1 MSRHHA
7 ALKLFFVSNPREMS
21 AVTKKIDELARVSD
35 LDSKK
40 RFLDRTAFIC
50 LVLAAVAA
58 PHSIAATQGAG
69 ITGLLL
75 WVLRLLVVSRDDLRI
90 GSETKLLSLLFIWS
104 VVTAAFSYAPDIS
117 VHKLRSVS
125 LFLIFLFV
133 TNMLRS
139 VRAASFLVLVLISSS
154 MVAVIWSPLD
164 RLIGRGV
171 EVHGLNPNSPLLA
184 AIPALGEQPIS
195 EGRTVIEVEG
205 VKVASS
211 QALVDEI
218 EKRDESRLKIYHT
231 DYYSTVTVERKRLLD
246 GDTPEERLGIA
257 SSNRSHSWRSA
268 GFYGHYVTFAEVIQM
283 LGAVSFGILISLL
296 MSTISKSNINPRK
309 HWKLLAVAVVVV
321 AGFALALL
329 LTSTRASQAGFV
341 AGCASAALL
350 SRNKRIIIAGILVLL
365 PAILLSGFIL
375 RDSRKVGFL
384 DSSDNSTTWRM
395 TVYREGLELWTASPR
410 NFLLGVGMDSI
421 QRYSDEWGLFDHGRL
436 PKGHFHSTPLQ
447 LAVERGIP
455 ALLIWI
461 GFLLVLSRRMFRK
474 CLNLFNES
482 TLTRGLILG
491 LTASLLGFI
500 TSGFVHYNLGDSEVA
515 TVFYMLMGAGVVLTR
530 DNSR

>member
-1 MSRHHA
+1 M
-7 ALKLFFVSNPREMS
+7 LFR
-21 AVTKKIDELARVSD
+21 
-35 LDSKK
+35 
-40 RFLDRTAFIC
+40 
-50 LVLAAVAA
+50 
-58 PHSIAATQGAG
+58 
-69 ITGLLL
+69 
-75 WVLRLLVVSRDDLRI
+75 
-90 GSETKLLSLLFIWS
+90 
-104 VVTAAFSYAPDIS
+104 
-117 VHKLRSVS
+117 
-125 LFLIFLFV
+125 
-133 TNMLRS
+133 
-139 VRAASFLVLVLISSS
+139 
-154 MVAVIWSPLD
+154 
-164 RLIGRGV
+164 
-171 EVHGLNPNSPLLA
+171 
-184 AIPALGEQPIS
+184 
-195 EGRTVIEVEG
+195 
-205 VKVASS
+205 
-211 QALVDEI
+211 
-218 EKRDESRLKIYHT
+218 
-231 DYYSTVTVERKRLLD
+231 
-246 GDTPEERLGIA
+246 
-257 SSNRSHSWRSA
+257 
-268 GFYGHYVTFAEVIQM
+268 
-283 LGAVSFGILISLL
+283 
-296 MSTISKSNINPRK
+296 
-309 HWKLLAVAVVVV
+309 
-321 AGFALALL
+321 
-329 LTSTRASQAGFV
+329 SQAGFV
-341 AGCASAALL
+341 VGCASAALL
-350 SRNKRIIIAGILVLL
+350 SRNKRIIIAGILALL

-530 DNSR
+530 DNSK